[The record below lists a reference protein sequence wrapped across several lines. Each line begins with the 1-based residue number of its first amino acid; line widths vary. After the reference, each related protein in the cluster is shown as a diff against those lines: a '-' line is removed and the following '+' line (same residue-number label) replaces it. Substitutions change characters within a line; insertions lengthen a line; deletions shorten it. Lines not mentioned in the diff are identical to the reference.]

1 MLLSDKNNFYGLLRA
16 HVLTPTEAKMSDLI
30 STVLNNVFPFQ
41 MTEEQKLYPS
51 STSFIHENYLQLFEF
66 IGKMLGKA
74 IYEVKRQAYDLLNWP
89 KYTWTG
95 CICYPL
101 ITDSL
106 RMLSV
111 LIDIVLYSLIG
122 L

>member
-1 MLLSDKNNFYGLLRA
+1 
-16 HVLTPTEAKMSDLI
+16 MSGLI
-30 STVLNNVFPFQ
+30 STFLNNIFPFQ

-74 IYEVKRQAYDLLNWP
+74 IYEVK
-89 KYTWTG
+89 K
-95 CICYPL
+95 
-101 ITDSL
+101 
-106 RMLSV
+106 
-111 LIDIVLYSLIG
+111 IG